1 MLGTINTLRPALSR
15 PVTQYVRLPVAGPD
29 YAVYDSSGAR
39 LEVQTDRVPD
49 WVAALP
55 GRVSQV
61 VSQAN
66 NLEYQP

>member
-1 MLGTINTLRPALSR
+1 M
-15 PVTQYVRLPVAGPD
+15 TQYVRLPVAGPD

-39 LEVQTDRVPD
+39 LEVQSDRVPD

-61 VSQAN
+61 VSLAN